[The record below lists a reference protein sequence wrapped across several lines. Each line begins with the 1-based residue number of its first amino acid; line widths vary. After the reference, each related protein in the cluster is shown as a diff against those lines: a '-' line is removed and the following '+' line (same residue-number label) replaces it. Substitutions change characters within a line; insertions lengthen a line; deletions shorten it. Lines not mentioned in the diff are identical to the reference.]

1 MEEKKLE
8 EEEAKLQRMKEDA
21 LRQKQS
27 QHEELNRLREA
38 RKKTIQGFE
47 AERHKYGADLQAKK
61 EEQAREAKNLDD
73 IIEKRQNKKQLWE
86 LEHKSE

>member
-1 MEEKKLE
+1 
-8 EEEAKLQRMKEDA
+8 MKEDA

-47 AERHKYGADLQAKK
+47 AERHKYAAELQAKK

-73 IIEKRQNKKQLWE
+73 MIEKRQNKKQLWE
-86 LEHKSE
+86 LEDKSE